1 MLLLG
6 LLAVIQVYT
15 MRRAKKAETQDHK
28 VIRMEKAL
36 DMAYYPAA
44 VLANIHIESQSY
56 GLFTF
61 VVGIKKEGRI

>member
-56 GLFTF
+56 G
-61 VVGIKKEGRI
+61 